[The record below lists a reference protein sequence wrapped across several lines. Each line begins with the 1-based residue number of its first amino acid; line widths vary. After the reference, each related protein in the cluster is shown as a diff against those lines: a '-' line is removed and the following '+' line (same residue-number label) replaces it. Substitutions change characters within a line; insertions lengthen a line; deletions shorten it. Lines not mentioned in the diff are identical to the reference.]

1 MDGCNR
7 CPHYQHNEQLRALA
21 RALLQ
26 HAAALSPDFLVLG
39 ADPADILDAL
49 SASSLDPALSFAPA
63 APAPAHAPAHRA
75 SDSHSSSAGPPVGVH
90 AEANVSA
97 EDYGYSY
104 EDNDFEEALQAQ
116 ADDCSFIVEDNEG
129 EFSLA
134 PPAPD
139 QRHLQHFLAY
149 AGHRAR
155 LASSLLHEM
164 RSAGTPCGFSV
175 VLVNSKGATGR

>member
-1 MDGCNR
+1 MDGCHR

-21 RALLQ
+21 RALRQ

-63 APAPAHAPAHRA
+63 APAPAPAHRA

-97 EDYGYSY
+97 EDYAY

-116 ADDCSFIVEDNEG
+116 EDDCSFIVEDNEG